1 MNRKLKNWIMA
12 VPAGVVAVLSF
23 AVCAGLGIASLFVL
37 ANMKTE
43 EFSEHIPD
51 ELVITARNV
60 PHTLAGAALV
70 GAGGAF
76 VCRGT
81 DPLQRGNDLSCGGG
95 VGFVRYGRVLPRPKA

>member
-1 MNRKLKNWIMA
+1 MNRKLKNWIIA

-43 EFSEHIPD
+43 EFAEHIPD

-60 PHTLAGAALV
+60 PHTLAGAAAAAAAPHSASILTEPAPEQIHTAV
-70 GAGGAF
+70 A
-76 VCRGT
+76 
-81 DPLQRGNDLSCGGG
+81 
-95 VGFVRYGRVLPRPKA
+95 

>member
-43 EFSEHIPD
+43 EFAEHIPD

-60 PHTLAGAALV
+60 PHTLAGAAAAAAALV
-70 GAGGAF
+70 GVCVLAVRWLSWKNARFFSILVAAGVTAF
-76 VCRGT
+76 C
-81 DPLQRGNDLSCGGG
+81 
-95 VGFVRYGRVLPRPKA
+95 FVWIG